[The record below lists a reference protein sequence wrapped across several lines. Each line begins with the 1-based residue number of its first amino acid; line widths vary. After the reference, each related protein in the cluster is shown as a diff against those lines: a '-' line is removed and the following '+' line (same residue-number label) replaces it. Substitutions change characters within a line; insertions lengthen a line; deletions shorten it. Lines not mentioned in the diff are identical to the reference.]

1 MGEVLLAALRRE
13 AGFEKRVA
21 LKRTLPALARDPSFL
36 ARFEAEARNA
46 ALLTHRHIVQV
57 FDFGR
62 HEGAAWLAMEY
73 VHGVDLKALL
83 DRLGGAP
90 MPAAYAV
97 ELGVACAQALHYA
110 HRALDPKGRS
120 LGLVHRD
127 VSPQNVLLSFEGD
140 IKLADFGLALIAE
153 EAARAPGAIVGKYGY
168 MSPEQAAGRPV
179 DARSDAFSLGVVLY
193 EALSGRR
200 CFAADD
206 GPLATLDRVLSA
218 RPLVAPEDLGL
229 HPALARFLS
238 EALACAPADRP
249 EDLEALGAALR
260 GAADEAGVR
269 LSDRALGPWLAAQFP
284 ERAARASVDGR
295 IEGAAAPAWEA
306 TIAAAQPIAAQAA
319 PPVAEAPPPVTPAAL
334 PARARRIRVGVA
346 AGLIAA
352 AGIIVALVWAPRGP
366 EAPAP
371 TDVRSSASAS
381 VAASVEPSSPP
392 VRFALAVPSAAPS
405 LSPSLAPS
413 LAPRRPHAVSP
424 PPGPATTPPSR
435 VADPSSAAPS
445 AAVAAS
451 ESAPVSTP
459 PASSPPLGPTVRVS
473 AEGARVRTASGD
485 ALTGAEPLGA
495 TPLLVNIIGGEGPP
509 VSMRLSRKGEG
520 VRANIAA
527 RPWGAVTWDG
537 RAVGETPI
545 ADLPVRAGAH
555 TLSVVGPDGRATVV
569 TLTLDPGAAL

>member
-1 MGEVLLAALRRE
+1 
-13 AGFEKRVA
+13 
-21 LKRTLPALARDPSFL
+21 
-36 ARFEAEARNA
+36 
-46 ALLTHRHIVQV
+46 
-57 FDFGR
+57 
-62 HEGAAWLAMEY
+62 
-73 VHGVDLKALL
+73 
-83 DRLGGAP
+83 
-90 MPAAYAV
+90 
-97 ELGVACAQALHYA
+97 
-110 HRALDPKGRS
+110 
-120 LGLVHRD
+120 
-127 VSPQNVLLSFEGD
+127 
-140 IKLADFGLALIAE
+140 
-153 EAARAPGAIVGKYGY
+153 
-168 MSPEQAAGRPV
+168 
-179 DARSDAFSLGVVLY
+179 VLY

-218 RPLVAPEDLGL
+218 HPLVAPEDLGL

-238 EALACAPADRP
+238 EALARAPADRP

-392 VRFALAVPSAAPS
+392 VRFALAVPSAAPMPATS
-405 LSPSLAPS
+405 AAARGRRRAGDSDGEAEGGGKGEGAGASTTPSAGGSAEAPATRAGAMRTIAAAAGRRGACASPSPAPVAARPASCSSRRGATRARSSTAIRALRLAPS
-413 LAPRRPHAVSP
+413 
-424 PPGPATTPPSR
+424 
-435 VADPSSAAPS
+435 
-445 AAVAAS
+445 
-451 ESAPVSTP
+451 E
-459 PASSPPLGPTVRVS
+459 
-473 AEGARVRTASGD
+473 
-485 ALTGAEPLGA
+485 
-495 TPLLVNIIGGEGPP
+495 
-509 VSMRLSRKGEG
+509 
-520 VRANIAA
+520 
-527 RPWGAVTWDG
+527 
-537 RAVGETPI
+537 
-545 ADLPVRAGAH
+545 
-555 TLSVVGPDGRATVV
+555 
-569 TLTLDPGAAL
+569 